1 MWTLSNFCVV
11 CFNYELFHGVHHHD
25 VFAHDSGV
33 LVRVSQ
39 QARRRF
45 RMRSYAFLPT
55 LHFPGGKR
63 CLFPP
68 QPHKLESFTISY
80 SPYLTYSPCQR
91 KCSVPQNKHLAKMQ
105 AQRFNFCIRQ
115 QAVISLP
122 LLEYHRNIVEYVW
135 KALLDIS

>member
-1 MWTLSNFCVV
+1 LKFMMWTLSNFCVV

-45 RMRSYAFLPT
+45 RMRSYAFLT
-55 LHFPGGKR
+55 TWHFPGGKR

-68 QPHKLESFTISY
+68 QPHKLESFTIY
-80 SPYLTYSPCQR
+80 HTPLTLHTVRANENALSHRINTSQ
-91 KCSVPQNKHLAKMQ
+91 KCKHNDSISASDS
-105 AQRFNFCIRQ
+105 RQ
-115 QAVISLP
+115 SSLFP
-122 LLEYHRNIVEYVW
+122 SLNTTEI
-135 KALLDIS
+135 